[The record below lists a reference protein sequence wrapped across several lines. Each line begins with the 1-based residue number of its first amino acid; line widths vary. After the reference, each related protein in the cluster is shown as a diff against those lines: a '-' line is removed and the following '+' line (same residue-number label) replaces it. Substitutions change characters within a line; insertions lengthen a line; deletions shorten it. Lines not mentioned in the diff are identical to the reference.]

1 MADLSWTN
9 IKVRLGDLKP
19 WAQNPKYSTKAQA
32 QRILDSFRKFGQ
44 VQTVAIGPGCEVYD
58 GHQRLSALLT
68 LHGSDYE
75 LDARQSNRAL
85 TDQERK
91 ELVITLHTAAVG
103 SYDWEAIAN
112 GWASPDELQGWGMDK
127 DTLKGWNNDANN
139 LKELLKAEQ
148 PTVDAEPQV
157 DRAAELLEKW
167 QVKAGD
173 LFGLGAFARC
183 PKCGK
188 IHNLD
193 GKK

>member
-1 MADLSWTN
+1 MTDIFWTN
-9 IKVRLGDLKP
+9 LKVRLGDLKP
-19 WAQNPKYSTKAQA
+19 WAQNPKFSTKAQA
-32 QRILDSFRKFGQ
+32 QRILDSFKKFGQ

-75 LDARQSNRAL
+75 LDARQSSRPL
-85 TDQERK
+85 SDLERK
-91 ELVITLHTAAVG
+91 ELVVTLHTAAVG

-112 GWASPDELQGWGMDK
+112 GWASPEELQGWGMDK

-139 LKELLKAEQ
+139 LKELLTADA
-148 PTVDAEPQV
+148 PAVDAEPQT

-173 LFGLGAFARC
+173 LWRIGGYTVC
-183 PKCGK
+183 PHCGEK
-188 IHNLD
+188 N
-193 GKK
+193 GK